1 MSHLNYYDATTD
13 STPLPQYVEAREAR
27 RKAFRAFWRG
37 SIFGALL
44 ATGAFVASAA
54 FGETISIGTLYTH
67 GEAGKATTVTIM
79 PSDVPG
85 QLAIVTLQNNYVNQG
100 ADNGDYSLTLDGMTV
115 GVRFFWDHDPVLGSD
130 RITLTPPAGI
140 TCEPADCGIT
150 VMEGAVGSVVLFD
163 YLGF

>member
-1 MSHLNYYDATTD
+1 MSHLNYYDAGQD
-13 STPLPQYVEAREAR
+13 STPLPQYVEAREAK
-27 RKAFRAFWRG
+27 RKAFTAFWRG
-37 SIFGALL
+37 ACFGAVL

-54 FGETISIGTLYTH
+54 FSETISIGTLYTH
-67 GEAGKATTVTIM
+67 GEAGNATTVTIE

-85 QLAIVTLQNNYVNQG
+85 ELAIVTLTNQYVNQG

-115 GVRFFWDHDPVLGSD
+115 GVQFTWDHEPVLGSD
-130 RITLTPPAGI
+130 RITLTPPDGI
-140 TCEPADCGIT
+140 TCEPADCGVT